1 MKRYYDQHRADSRS
15 YKPGDLVLLE
25 GSNLTTIRPS
35 KKLDHKHFG
44 PFEILSKVGT
54 AAYKLKLPRTWKT
67 VWPVFN
73 EVLLTPYTPLQFETQ
88 QQIINSRLVR
98 GKLRYLVH
106 WKGYEMHEQTWE
118 PPSNLKNASNAIQD
132 FHRYESLIY

>member
-1 MKRYYDQHRADSRS
+1 MKQYYDEHRADSQS

-44 PFEILSKVGT
+44 PFEILLKVGA
-54 AAYKLKLPRTWKT
+54 AAYKLKLPHTWKT

-73 EVLLTPYTPLQFETQ
+73 EVLLTPYTLPQFETQ
-88 QQIINSRLVR
+88 QHSPPPPLILVEQEPEYKVEEIINSKLV
-98 GKLRYLVH
+98 
-106 WKGYEMHEQTWE
+106 
-118 PPSNLKNASNAIQD
+118 
-132 FHRYESLIY
+132 